1 VVLSLVLLFVIS
13 VVIFLVLRVLPGDP
27 VLARLGG
34 TKFIDESA
42 IEALRA
48 SMGLDQALPIQ
59 YVQWI
64 SGVASGDFG
73 ESYSNGYPVAQLIGQ
88 RLFPTVELAVAGL
101 MIAVIVA
108 TGFSLLS
115 VAARRRFVKGVVEGY
130 TVFGLSAPPFVIG
143 IILILVVPTM
153 LSGIPVGGYV
163 DPADDPLGNLLAL
176 LLPALTLG
184 IAVSA
189 PLIRYLMGSMD
200 EVQGSLFVR
209 TARGKGLS
217 RGRIVTRHVFPN
229 GVLPALTAFGVS
241 VGVLLGGVVE
251 IEYIFS
257 WPGLGSLLVEAVFAR
272 DYALIQTIVLLAA
285 ALVIACNLVV
295 DLLYGVLDPRLRIRI
310 PRVAHN
316 AREA

>member
-310 PRVAHN
+310 PRVAPN